1 MTVADRS
8 RRGEATQITSQ
19 RQGSQ
24 PRIIF
29 SDKKQNFTNV
39 TCIPLRVARFS
50 FYVGIPSIFESFIPS
65 KQHALHADVIILS
78 YYYCSSSGS
87 RCKV

>member
-8 RRGEATQITSQ
+8 RPGEATQITSQ

-39 TCIPLRVARFS
+39 TCIPLRWLDSVFM
-50 FYVGIPSIFESFIPS
+50 
-65 KQHALHADVIILS
+65 
-78 YYYCSSSGS
+78 
-87 RCKV
+87 